1 MTETAIELQDLQ
13 VAYTVRGVDRRVLRG
28 VSFSIGEGESYGLV
42 GESGCGKTTV
52 AFAIMRYLPRNAKV
66 LSGSIRLNGEDMLAM
81 SGGSVRRLHATTLS
95 MVYQNPASA
104 LNPSIRIGPQL
115 TEVFAL
121 MGVER
126 DEALHQSE
134 AMLHKV
140 QISDP
145 NRVMHRYPHQ
155 LSGGMQQRVVIA
167 MALAK
172 NPTLLILDE
181 PTTGLDATVEAEVL
195 DLIAALRQEF
205 GTTVLFISHNLAVIA
220 KMCERVGVLY
230 AGRLVEEGAA
240 QEVFHNPRHP
250 YTVGLLRCI
259 PRGGVRKDET
269 ALDTIPGFLPRLGA
283 DLPGC
288 VFEPRCGLAKEVCRE
303 QEPDLYPLG
312 HGRASRCH
320 FHDRAHELPR
330 VAPARLPAA
339 QTVNGNLLL
348 EVGNGSKTFKQ
359 EGQDVQALVDI
370 SLAVRPGEVL
380 GLVGESGSGKTTLAR
395 VLLGLTAPDE
405 GSRLEMDGEPLAGK
419 VEKRSK
425 EQVRSLQI
433 VFQNPDGALNRRH
446 SVRRIVGRA
455 LYKLLGLSGRTK
467 DERAVELVQ
476 SVRFDEALLGA
487 KPAQLSGGLK
497 QRVAIARAFAG
508 DPRIVLCDE
517 PTSALDVSVQAA
529 ILNLLVELQTQKGVS
544 YIFISHDLGVVR
556 YISDR
561 IAVMYLGRLQEVG
574 DAETV
579 FGGPHHP
586 YTEALLSAV
595 PTLEGEERTRIRLEG
610 EIPSAANPPSGCVF
624 HTRCPRFLGE
634 ICVQEEPPLAE
645 VQPGH
650 LMRCHI
656 PVEELRR
663 LQAEAPPRPQA
674 KTTT

>member
-1 MTETAIELQDLQ
+1 MSETAIELQDLEI
-13 VAYTVRGVDRRVLRG
+13 AYRVRGLDRRVLRG
-28 VSFSIGEGESYGLV
+28 VSFAIGQGESYGLV
-42 GESGCGKTTV
+42 GESGCGKTTA
-52 AFAIMRYLPRNAKV
+52 AFAIMRYLPRNAKI
-66 LSGSIRLNGEDMLAM
+66 LNGSIRLNGEDILGM
-81 SGGSVRRLHATTLS
+81 GGGKVRRLHATTLS

-115 TEVFAL
+115 TEVFEL
-121 MGVER
+121 MGVAKE
-126 DEALHQSE
+126 EAMHQSE
-134 AMLHKV
+134 EMLHKV

-145 NRVMHRYPHQ
+145 QRVMRRYPHQ

-205 GTTVLFISHNLAVIA
+205 GTSVLFISHNLAVIA

-230 AGRLVEEGAA
+230 AGRLVEEGVA
-240 QEVFHNPRHP
+240 QEVFRDPRHP

-269 ALDTIPGFLPRLGA
+269 ALDTIPGFLPGLGA

-330 VAPARLPAA
+330 VAPARLPAVQA
-339 QTVNGNLLL
+339 ANGQPLL
-348 EVGNGSKTFKQ
+348 EVANGSKTFKQ
-359 EGQDVQALVDI
+359 DGQDVQALVDV
-370 SLAVRPGEVL
+370 SLVVRPGEVL

-405 GSRLEMDGEPLAGK
+405 GSILEMDGERLAGK
-419 VEKRSK
+419 VEKRST

-455 LYKLLGLSGRTK
+455 LEKLLGMKGR
-467 DERAVELVQ
+467 
-476 SVRFDEALLGA
+476 
-487 KPAQLSGGLK
+487 
-497 QRVAIARAFAG
+497 
-508 DPRIVLCDE
+508 
-517 PTSALDVSVQAA
+517 
-529 ILNLLVELQTQKGVS
+529 
-544 YIFISHDLGVVR
+544 
-556 YISDR
+556 DR
-561 IAVMYLGRLQEVG
+561 
-574 DAETV
+574 D
-579 FGGPHHP
+579 
-586 YTEALLSAV
+586 
-595 PTLEGEERTRIRLEG
+595 
-610 EIPSAANPPSGCVF
+610 
-624 HTRCPRFLGE
+624 
-634 ICVQEEPPLAE
+634 
-645 VQPGH
+645 
-650 LMRCHI
+650 
-656 PVEELRR
+656 
-663 LQAEAPPRPQA
+663 
-674 KTTT
+674 

>member
-1 MTETAIELQDLQ
+1 MSDAAIELQDLEI
-13 VAYTVRGVDRRVLRG
+13 AYRVRGVDRRVLRG
-28 VSFSIGEGESYGLV
+28 VSFAIGQGESYGLV
-42 GESGCGKTTV
+42 GESGCGKTTA
-52 AFAIMRYLPRNAKV
+52 AFAIMRYLPRNAKI
-66 LSGSIRLNGEDMLAM
+66 LNGSIRLNGEDMLEM
-81 SGGSVRRLHATTLS
+81 GGAKVRRLHATTVS

-104 LNPSIRIGPQL
+104 LNPSIRVGPQL
-115 TEVFAL
+115 AEVFEL
-121 MGVER
+121 LGVSSE
-126 DEALHQSE
+126 EALHKSE

-145 NRVMHRYPHQ
+145 QRVMRRYPHQ

-205 GTTVLFISHNLAVIA
+205 GTSVLFISHNLAVIA

-230 AGRLVEEGAA
+230 AGRLVEEGIA
-240 QEVFHNPRHP
+240 QEVFRDPRHP

-283 DLPGC
+283 TLPGC
-288 VFEPRCGLAKEVCRE
+288 VFEPRCGLAKEICRE
-303 QEPDLYPLG
+303 QEPELYPLG
-312 HGRASRCH
+312 NGRASRCH
-320 FHDRAHELPR
+320 FHERAHELPR

-339 QTVNGNLLL
+339 QAANGKPLL
-348 EVGNGSKTFKQ
+348 EVENGSKTFKQ
-359 EGQDVQALVDI
+359 EGQDVQALVDV
-370 SLAVRPGEVL
+370 SLLVRPGEVL

-405 GSRLEMDGEPLAGK
+405 GSALAMDGAPLAGK
-419 VEKRSK
+419 VEKRTR

-455 LYKLLGLSGRTK
+455 LEKLLGLKGRQR
-467 DERAVELVQ
+467 DERAVELAE
-476 SVRFDEALLGA
+476 SVRFDQALMGA

-508 DPRIVLCDE
+508 EPRIVLCDE

-595 PTLEGEERTRIRLEG
+595 PNIEGEERTRIRLEG

-624 HTRCPRFLGE
+624 HTRCPRYIGE

-645 VQPGH
+645 VEPGH

-656 PVEELRR
+656 PVDELRR
-663 LQAEAPPRPQA
+663 LQAEEPARAQS

>member
-1 MTETAIELQDLQ
+1 MSDPAIQLQDLEI
-13 VAYTVRGVDRRVLRG
+13 AYRVRGVDRRVLRG
-28 VSFSIGEGESYGLV
+28 VSFEIGQGESYGLV
-42 GESGCGKTTV
+42 GESGCGKTTA
-52 AFAIMRYLPRNAKV
+52 AFAIMRYLPRNAKT
-66 LSGSIRLNGEDMLAM
+66 LNGSIRLNGEDMLGM
-81 SGGSVRRLHATTLS
+81 SGAHVRRLHATTLS

-104 LNPSIRIGPQL
+104 LNPSIRVGPQL
-115 TEVFAL
+115 AEVFQL
-121 MGVER
+121 MGVEKE
-126 DEALHQSE
+126 EALRKSE

-145 NRVMHRYPHQ
+145 TRVMRRYPHQ

-205 GTTVLFISHNLAVIA
+205 GTSVLFISHNLAVIA

-230 AGRLVEEGAA
+230 AGRLVEQGAA
-240 QEVFHNPRHP
+240 HEVFRDPRHP
-250 YTVGLLRCI
+250 YTVGLLRSI
-259 PRGGVRKDET
+259 PRRGVRKDET

-283 DLPGC
+283 TLPGC
-288 VFEPRCGLAKEVCRE
+288 VFEPRCGLAKEVCRD
-303 QEPDLYPLG
+303 QEPDLFPLG

-320 FHDRAHELPR
+320 FHDRAQELPR
-330 VAPARLPAA
+330 IAPARLPAA
-339 QTVNGNLLL
+339 HARNGKPLL
-348 EVGNGSKTFKQ
+348 EVVNGSKTFKQ
-359 EGQDVQALVDI
+359 EGQDVHALVDV
-370 SLAVRPGEVL
+370 SLVVRPGEVL

-395 VLLGLTAPDE
+395 LLLGLTAPDE
-405 GSRLEMDGEPLAGK
+405 GSTLYMDGKELAGK

-455 LYKLLGLSGRTK
+455 LYKLLGLKGRSK
-467 DERAVELVQ
+467 EDRAIELAE
-476 SVRFDEALLGA
+476 SVRFDQALLGA
-487 KPAQLSGGLK
+487 KPVQLSGGLK

-508 DPRIVLCDE
+508 EPRIVLCDE

-544 YIFISHDLGVVR
+544 YVFISHDLGVVR

-561 IAVMYLGRLQEVG
+561 IAVMYLGRIQEVG
-574 DAETV
+574 NAETV

-595 PTLEGEERTRIRLEG
+595 PNLEGEERTRIRLEG
-610 EIPSAANPPSGCVF
+610 EIPSATNPPTGCVF
-624 HTRCPRFLGE
+624 HTRCPRFLGK

-645 VQPGH
+645 VEPGH

-663 LQAEAPPRPQA
+663 LQADASAAAQA

>member
-1 MTETAIELQDLQ
+1 MSEAAIELQDLQ

-28 VSFSIGEGESYGLV
+28 VSFSIGQGESYGLV
-42 GESGCGKTTV
+42 GESGCGKTTA
-52 AFAIMRYLPRNAKV
+52 AFAIMRYLPRNAKI
-66 LSGSIRLNGEDMLAM
+66 LNGSIRLNGEDMIGM
-81 SGGSVRRLHATTLS
+81 SGSSMRRLHATTVS

-115 TEVFAL
+115 AEVFEL
-121 MGVER
+121 MGVAKE
-126 DEALHQSE
+126 EAMHQSE
-134 AMLHKV
+134 EMLHKV

-145 NRVMHRYPHQ
+145 QRVMRRYPHQ
-155 LSGGMQQRVVIA
+155 LSGGMQQRAVIA

-205 GTTVLFISHNLAVIA
+205 GTSVLFISHNLAVIA

-230 AGRLVEEGAA
+230 AGRLVEEGVA
-240 QEVFHNPRHP
+240 QEVFRDPRHP

-259 PRGGVRKDET
+259 PRGGLRKDET

-330 VAPARLPAA
+330 VAPARLPAVQA
-339 QTVNGNLLL
+339 ANGQPLL
-348 EVGNGSKTFKQ
+348 EVANGSKTFRQ
-359 EGQDVQALVDI
+359 EGQDVQALVDV
-370 SLAVRPGEVL
+370 SLVVRPGEVL

-395 VLLGLTAPDE
+395 VLLGLTAADE
-405 GSRLEMDGEPLAGK
+405 GSILEMDGERLAGK
-419 VEKRSK
+419 VEKRST

-455 LYKLLGLSGRTK
+455 LEKLLGMKGRDRDK
-467 DERAVELVQ
+467 RAVELAE
-476 SVRFDEALLGA
+476 SVRFDQALMGA

-508 DPRIVLCDE
+508 EPRIVLCDE

-544 YIFISHDLGVVR
+544 YVFISHDLGVVR

-579 FGGPHHP
+579 FSGPHHP

-595 PTLEGEERTRIRLEG
+595 PTLEGEERARIRLEG
-610 EIPSAANPPSGCVF
+610 EIPSAADPPSGCVF

-645 VQPGH
+645 VGAGH

-656 PVEELRR
+656 PVDELRR
-663 LQAEAPPRPQA
+663 LQGEARAVAQS

>member
-1 MTETAIELQDLQ
+1 M
-13 VAYTVRGVDRRVLRG
+13 
-28 VSFSIGEGESYGLV
+28 
-42 GESGCGKTTV
+42 
-52 AFAIMRYLPRNAKV
+52 
-66 LSGSIRLNGEDMLAM
+66 
-81 SGGSVRRLHATTLS
+81 
-95 MVYQNPASA
+95 
-104 LNPSIRIGPQL
+104 
-115 TEVFAL
+115 
-121 MGVER
+121 
-126 DEALHQSE
+126 HQSE

-145 NRVMHRYPHQ
+145 ERVMRRYPHQ

-240 QEVFHNPRHP
+240 QEVFHDPRHP

-269 ALDTIPGFLPRLGA
+269 ALDTIPASSPARRRPPGLRLRAALRSRQGGLPRAGA
-283 DLPGC
+283 
-288 VFEPRCGLAKEVCRE
+288 R
-303 QEPDLYPLG
+303 PLSRSATDARAAATSTT
-312 HGRASRCH
+312 GRTSSHA
-320 FHDRAHELPR
+320 AT
-330 VAPARLPAA
+330 PARLPLRRRRQRRSAPR
-339 QTVNGNLLL
+339 GRH
-348 EVGNGSKTFKQ
+348 GSKTFKQ
-359 EGQDVQALVDI
+359 DGQDVQALVDV
-370 SLAVRPGEVL
+370 SLVVRPGEVL

-395 VLLGLTAPDE
+395 VLLGLTLGRRGLDGGDGRGAARRQGRKADAR
-405 GSRLEMDGEPLAGK
+405 SRCA
-419 VEKRSK
+419 RS
-425 EQVRSLQI
+425 RSSSRT
-433 VFQNPDGALNRRH
+433 PTARSTAATPCAASSGARWR
-446 SVRRIVGRA
+446 SSWVC
-455 LYKLLGLSGRTK
+455 SGRER
-467 DERAVELVQ
+467 DARAVELDGVG
-476 SVRFDEALLGA
+476 ALRQTLMGA

-508 DPRIVLCDE
+508 EPRIVLCDE

-645 VQPGH
+645 VEPGH

-663 LQAEAPPRPQA
+663 LQAEAPPRAQA

>member
-1 MTETAIELQDLQ
+1 
-13 VAYTVRGVDRRVLRG
+13 
-28 VSFSIGEGESYGLV
+28 
-42 GESGCGKTTV
+42 
-52 AFAIMRYLPRNAKV
+52 
-66 LSGSIRLNGEDMLAM
+66 
-81 SGGSVRRLHATTLS
+81 
-95 MVYQNPASA
+95 
-104 LNPSIRIGPQL
+104 
-115 TEVFAL
+115 
-121 MGVER
+121 
-126 DEALHQSE
+126 
-134 AMLHKV
+134 
-140 QISDP
+140 
-145 NRVMHRYPHQ
+145 
-155 LSGGMQQRVVIA
+155 MQQRVVIA

-240 QEVFHNPRHP
+240 QEVFHDPRHP

-320 FHDRAHELPR
+320 FHDRAHQLPR

-339 QTVNGNLLL
+339 QTANGNPLL

-359 EGQDVQALVDI
+359 EGQDVQALVDV
-370 SLAVRPGEVL
+370 SLVVRPGEVL

-455 LYKLLGLSGRTK
+455 LEKLLGLSGRER
-467 DERAVELVQ
+467 DARAVELAE
-476 SVRFDEALLGA
+476 SVRFDQALMGA

-508 DPRIVLCDE
+508 EPRIVLCDE

-624 HTRCPRFLGE
+624 HTRCPRFVGE

-645 VQPGH
+645 VEPGH

-663 LQAEAPPRPQA
+663 LQAEAPPGAQA